1 MKRKPIRNVVLLG
14 TISIIGIVMTQIYW
28 INKAW
33 NINEKQFNHTINLA
47 LRNVAHELYIQRGDS
62 ISAKEKITQISPNYF
77 LVSINDIIPPYLL
90 ENLLKNE
97 FNSRNIDLD
106 FEYGIYDC
114 FTDSIIYGSYVYMKP
129 GAVKNKKAKSLLP
142 KEQSKD
148 GHYFGIYFPTRE
160 TYLLSQ
166 MGIWMFS
173 SFILF
178 LVVAFFSYAM
188 SVILRQ
194 KRVSE
199 ITTDFINNMT
209 HEFKTP
215 ISTISLSSEVLM
227 KPETLNNHDR
237 IFRYSKIIHDE
248 NNRLKNMVERLLQ
261 MATLDMAD
269 YSLSK
274 AENDLH
280 DVINQ
285 CIDRFLLVI
294 NEKNGKISC
303 DLKATEK
310 RVSGDKIHLSN
321 IISNLVDNA
330 IKYSVEPPEI
340 NISTRNVRKGIV
352 IKVEDNGIGMSME
365 SQKQVF
371 NKFYRVSTGNLHD
384 VKGFGLGLNY
394 VKIMVAA
401 HNGKIKLE
409 SQLGKGSSFEL
420 FLPQ

>member
-1 MKRKPIRNVVLLG
+1 MKRKPIRNVVILG
-14 TISIIGIVMTQIYW
+14 TISIIGIVIIQIYW

-33 NINEKQFNHTINLA
+33 NINEKQFNHNINLS
-47 LRNVAHELYIQRGDS
+47 LRNVAHELSIQRGDS
-62 ISAKEKITQISPNYF
+62 LNTREKITQISPNYF

-90 ENLLKNE
+90 ENLIKNE
-97 FNSRNIDLD
+97 FKSQNIDLD

-129 GAVKNKKAKSLLP
+129 DAVKNKKAKSLLP
-142 KEQSKD
+142 KEKNKD

-227 KPETLNNHDR
+227 NPEIISNKER
-237 IFRYSKIIHDE
+237 ILRYSNIIFDE

-261 MATLDMAD
+261 MATLDHAD
-269 YSLSK
+269 FTLTK
-274 AENDLH
+274 LDQDVH
-280 DVINQ
+280 DIINQ
-285 CIDRFLLVI
+285 AAERFLLVI
-294 NEKNGKISC
+294 NEKNGTITCELNAQEKIV
-303 DLKATEK
+303 K
-310 RVSGDKIHLSN
+310 GDKIHLSN
-321 IISNLVDNA
+321 IISNLIDNA
-330 IKYSVEPPEI
+330 IKYSIIPPEI
-340 NISTRNVRKGIV
+340 IISTRNVRKGIIV
-352 IKVEDNGIGMSME
+352 KVKDNGIGISSD

-371 NKFYRVSTGNLHD
+371 NKFYRVSTGNIHD

-394 VKIMVAA
+394 VKIMVMA
-401 HNGKIKLE
+401 HKGKIKLE
-409 SQLGKGSSFEL
+409 SQLGKGSSFEI

>member
-14 TISIIGIVMTQIYW
+14 TISIIGIVITQIYW

-33 NINEKQFNHTINLA
+33 KINEKQFNHSINIA

-62 ISAKEKITQISPNYF
+62 INAQEKITQFSPNYF

-90 ENLLKNE
+90 ENLIKNE
-97 FNSRNIDLD
+97 FKSRNIDLD

-129 GAVKNKKAKSLLP
+129 GATKNKKAKSLLP
-142 KEQSKD
+142 KEKNKD

-166 MGIWMFS
+166 MGIWIFS
-173 SFILF
+173 SLILF
-178 LVVAFFSYAM
+178 LVVAFFAYAM

-227 KPETLNNHDR
+227 KSETINNPDR
-237 IFRYSKIIHDE
+237 IYRYSNIIFDE

-261 MATLDMAD
+261 MATLDRAD
-269 YSLSK
+269 FSLDK
-274 AENDLH
+274 VDH
-280 DVINQ
+280 DVHEIINQ
-285 CIDRFLLVI
+285 CVNRFLLVI
-294 NEKNGKISC
+294 NEKNGNIRCELNAIDKII
-303 DLKATEK
+303 KA
-310 RVSGDKIHLSN
+310 DKIHVTN
-321 IISNLVDNA
+321 IISNLIDNA
-330 IKYSVEPPEI
+330 IKYSLESPDI
-340 NISTRNVRKGIV
+340 TITTRNVRKGIA
-352 IKVEDNGIGMSME
+352 IKVKDNGIGMSTE

-371 NKFYRVSTGNLHD
+371 NKFYRVSTGNIHD

-394 VKIMVAA
+394 VKIMIEA
-401 HNGKIKLE
+401 HKGKIKLE
-409 SQLGKGSSFEL
+409 SQLGKGSTFEI